1 MKLRIERVAS
11 LPMEPNP
18 ETLYIIPDTAKGR
31 LNLVATSMARTIQVP
46 FVPPP
51 PEQEYFPSLISA
63 EYLNSLPFDEETG
76 VIYIPDSTYV
86 YDFRSGY
93 FKDTVTGKLY
103 NPETGHEIDPVTNL
117 PIDPV
122 TGELIY
128 PEGYTPPAPEE
139 YPEFVEKQISDP
151 FFIANSVNQQEVDEL
166 LSTKVDV
173 VAGKGLSSVNFTTE
187 LLNKLQAIESAAT
200 KNQTDAWLQNRANH
214 TGTQHYMTITG
225 LITALD
231 GKVAVDGTKVL
242 STENLT
248 APEAQKLSLLSAQAT
263 KNQPDAWLLSRSNH
277 TGVQPV
283 SSVTGL
289 ESALASKV
297 NKVPGKSLSTLNF
310 SEALNSKL
318 SGIAQGATKNA
329 TDADLRNRSTH
340 TGEQPISS
348 VSGLSEALSQKS
360 TFISGKFVSDSSDL
374 QRFINDKPNQQQ
386 IFDTWYRFSHNS
398 SLQFPAIPS
407 ELNAW
412 TFDTAANLV
421 RNTTNSSSLIGAV
434 SLDKYDNYRL
444 RVKLASTNA
453 DDDWIGVVIA
463 FVKDTDGREY
473 TLICGRETTGFVGAR
488 WGLHY
493 NFQQGAAGGA
503 WDVANLN
510 HTVKIA
516 NGNPPNGSLTPTVG
530 WSARPDGTIV
540 AVDRVGDVIT
550 VETSQFDNPTVL
562 DPATRFTID
571 LGSDPRLAIFRGGS
585 QYGFAGFS
593 QAASSWNT
601 LEFTNPQD
609 AIFDI
614 STGLS
619 YIFSNGAWGT
629 VGNLPHNWEPG
640 TILNNPTN
648 GKTFIVEQA
657 GAAYTLLTP
666 NKVVTKA

>member
-11 LPMEPNP
+11 LPMEPRP

-31 LNLVATSMARTIQVP
+31 LNLVATSMARTVQVP

-63 EYLNSLPFDEETG
+63 EYLDSLPFDEETG
-76 VIYIPDSTYV
+76 AIYIPDSTYV
-86 YDFRSGY
+86 YDFNSGY
-93 FKDTVTGKLY
+93 FKDTATGKLH

-117 PIDPV
+117 PIDPD

-128 PEGYTPPAPEE
+128 PEGYEPPPIEE
-139 YPEFVEKQISDP
+139 YPEFVEKTIADP
-151 FFIANSVNQQEVDEL
+151 FFIANSVNQQEVDDL
-166 LSTKVDV
+166 FDVKVDA
-173 VAGKGLSSVNFTTE
+173 VAGKGLSSVNFTAE
-187 LLNKLQAIESAAT
+187 LLDKLQAIASSAT
-200 KNQTDAWLQNRANH
+200 KNQTDSWLKNRANH
-214 TGTQHYMTITG
+214 TGTQHYLTVSG
-225 LITALD
+225 LVPALD
-231 GKVAVDGTKVL
+231 TKLSTDGAKVL

-248 APEAQKLSLLSAQAT
+248 TTEAQKLSLLSAQAT
-263 KNQPDAWLLSRSNH
+263 KNQPDAWLVDRTNH
-277 TGVQPV
+277 TGVQPI

-289 ESALASKV
+289 EAALASKV
-297 NKVPGKSLSTLNF
+297 NKVSGKSLSTLNF
-310 SEALNSKL
+310 SEALSSKL
-318 SGIAQGATKNA
+318 GGIAQSATKNA
-329 TDADLRNRSTH
+329 PDAEIRNRSTH
-340 TGEQPISS
+340 TGEQPMSS
-348 VSGLSEALSQKS
+348 VAGLVAAVAQKA
-360 TFISGKFVSDSSDL
+360 TFVSGKFVGDSSDL

-398 SLQFPAIPS
+398 SLTFPAIPA

-453 DDDWIGVVIA
+453 DDDWIGVVVA
-463 FVKDTDGREY
+463 FVKDADGREY

-493 NFQQGAAGGA
+493 NFQQGVAGGA

-550 VETSQFDNPTVL
+550 IETSQFDNPTVL

-571 LGSDPRLAIFRGGS
+571 LNSDPRLAIFRGGS
-585 QYGFAGFS
+585 QYGFAGLS
-593 QAASSWNT
+593 QASSSWNT

-609 AIFDI
+609 AIFDV

-619 YIFSNGAWGT
+619 YAFSSGAWRT

-640 TILNNPTN
+640 TILNNPVN
-648 GKTFIVEQA
+648 GKTFVVHQA
-657 GAAYTLLTP
+657 GSAYTLLTP